1 MNALVSFLRNVIF
14 KCLTILYCTLT
25 RSGNHHCLSGYVEG
39 ELDNNKSH
47 GEEHLVYCIDNG
59 MTKIYVL
66 KWSEI
71 FDEFSKRHEYLL
83 DKLKLEEE
91 LWLRKHNSADEVL
104 ADAQNNSAIMEMPLI
119 PKKAIE

>member
-1 MNALVSFLRNVIF
+1 
-14 KCLTILYCTLT
+14 
-25 RSGNHHCLSGYVEG
+25 
-39 ELDNNKSH
+39 
-47 GEEHLVYCIDNG
+47 

-91 LWLRKHNSADEVL
+91 LWLRKHNSADEVV
-104 ADAQNNSAIMEMPLI
+104 ADAQNNSAIMEMPLATVLSKYHRAL
-119 PKKAIE
+119 KKLKEILSQEKYEVRKFEIVKRRYD